1 MKRLDKALGIDT
13 AITRR
18 DFVGSMLIGA
28 GSALLGCTSPAKQLF
43 DKTSRQYD
51 DPWTVL
57 EVLEIMQHQME
68 IQDRLCWILISCA
81 IKKNQLSLNQHHQ
94 RVKNLI

>member
-28 GSALLGCTSPAKQLF
+28 GSALLGCTSPTKKLL
-43 DKTSRQYD
+43 DKTSRQYN
-51 DPWTVL
+51 DPWTGF
-57 EVLEIMQHQME
+57 
-68 IQDRLCWILISCA
+68 
-81 IKKNQLSLNQHHQ
+81 
-94 RVKNLI
+94 